1 MAMDEKRKNPRF
13 KLSNN
18 LYAALQ
24 EDVYKVGKIQDI
36 NANGLSFTY
45 AGSKAQVGDDL
56 KVDLFQIET
65 DYHISDLPCKVVYV
79 LPAQKRRK
87 NIATAQYYC
96 GLNFNPLKK
105 RQKEDLDQIIKISTT
120 AR

>member
-1 MAMDEKRKNPRF
+1 MDEKRKNPRF
-13 KLSNN
+13 KLSKN
-18 LYAALQ
+18 LYAALE
-24 EDVYKVGKIQDI
+24 EDLYKIGKIQDI

-45 AGSKAQVGDDL
+45 IGTKAQVGGDL

-65 DYHISDLPCKVVYV
+65 DNHISDLPCKVVYV
-79 LPAQKRRK
+79 LPAQKGAE
-87 NIATAQYYC
+87 NFATVHYHC